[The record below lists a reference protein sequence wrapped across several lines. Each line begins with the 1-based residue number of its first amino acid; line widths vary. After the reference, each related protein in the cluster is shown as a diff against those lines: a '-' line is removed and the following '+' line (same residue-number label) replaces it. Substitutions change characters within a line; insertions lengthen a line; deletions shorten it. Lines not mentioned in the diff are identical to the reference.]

1 MTIICPLTRERALA
15 PTKRDWLSRCQ
26 LSSALPVNYVASLTC
41 FPTKVPSGCK
51 HEEMIIFRTGGQP
64 FLFHV
69 SFSFVS
75 KIDDDDEEMI

>member
-1 MTIICPLTRERALA
+1 MTIICPVTRERALA
-15 PTKRDWLSRCQ
+15 PTKRVLVGPVSAFLCITGKLCCIAHLLSNK
-26 LSSALPVNYVASLTC
+26 SPVC
-41 FPTKVPSGCK
+41 CK

-64 FLFHV
+64 LLFHV